1 MRRNK
6 NKLIKARPGRKNAT
20 PRFFLHN
27 LATAGGMM
35 VVTGMRLVTR
45 NHAMHISPAK
55 LLILVEAMLTKSS
68 IGAYLLHF
76 RSAMARTLQHS
87 IVQCRWLAWMLT
99 VLLTI
104 GQTNSNAQR
113 PVVPTAITNG
123 GFEEVAETGV
133 PSGWNFPSEAF
144 AKVGYKLQMD
154 QQEGIEK
161 SQAPMLFST
170 GVVPPKA
177 ACNLTQT
184 IDPTALRGKR
194 VRFRAAVRTA
204 DLDKDGKA
212 LLWFLVEC
220 GSGTAQR
227 RFSAVDNMENRPI
240 QNSEWKHYDIVGNVD
255 AEATVMRVGL
265 ILAGQG
271 KAWMDDATLEVVPND
286 TPTTTQESGSA
297 QTTKGSTTAPP
308 TNGVT
313 PTSSSQRV
321 NVGPTTRADSQ
332 PFFVKWLWLV
342 LVGLVLMG
350 LSQIKPRSDKRLWVS
365 IQGFAF
371 RFSFIY
377 WILYSLTN
385 AFRAL
390 PWMRTTLGRTYL
402 ETSGSL
408 ARWVSLNVF
417 DITQLPIPNTGSGD
431 TMDAYVGLLVCFV
444 IAMLAAMI
452 WSLIDR
458 RRALDARLN
467 DLLRT
472 YLRYVLA
479 FMLLGYGLG
488 KAGQYPP
495 LGFDQLI
502 TTFGD
507 STPMGVL
514 WKFMKASQPYTVF
527 AAICE
532 VGAAVLLLWRRT
544 SVLGAMA
551 AAGVMLNVAMM
562 NFCYDVPVKQFSSHL
577 CLMAL
582 FIMLP
587 EAQRLANVL
596 FWNRPTEA
604 VNLRPMNL
612 GVRGEWGMRIVK
624 ACVVVYYF
632 GLPIMQ
638 SVTRPKAPDLSD
650 SGVLG
655 GYEIESAN
663 NPRQWR
669 YLSLQRQR
677 GTNTFTLGLQ
687 NGIRESG
694 TFEFEPD
701 GRTMQCKA
709 SFRMNTT
716 QAMTV
721 RVMDADHLNVAAEGI
736 EVGFKRKRRDSFT
749 LIKRGFHWTT
759 ELPYNG

>member
-1 MRRNK
+1 
-6 NKLIKARPGRKNAT
+6 
-20 PRFFLHN
+20 
-27 LATAGGMM
+27 MM

-45 NHAMHISPAK
+45 NHAMHIFPAK
-55 LLILVEAMLTKSS
+55 LLMIVEAMPTKSS
-68 IGAYLLHF
+68 IEAQKLHLQ
-76 RSAMARTLQHS
+76 SAVPHRCQNFL
-87 IVQCRWLAWMLT
+87 IRCRWVAWVVT
-99 VLLTI
+99 VLFAI
-104 GQTNSNAQR
+104 CQTNVNAQR
-113 PVVPTAITNG
+113 PGLPTALTNG
-123 GFEEVAETGV
+123 GFEEVNETGA
-133 PSGWNFPSEAF
+133 PRGWNFPSEAF

-154 QQEGIEK
+154 QQGGIEK
-161 SQAPMLFST
+161 SQAPMLLST
-170 GVVPPKA
+170 GVVPPKT
-177 ACNLTQT
+177 ACNMTQT

-204 DLDKDGKA
+204 DLDSDGKA
-212 LLWFLVEC
+212 LLFFAVEC
-220 GSGTAQR
+220 GSGSGRR

-240 QNSEWKHYDIVGNVD
+240 QNGEWKYYDIVGNVD
-255 AEATVMRVGL
+255 AEATAMRVGL
-265 ILAGQG
+265 ILAGKG
-271 KAWMDDATLEVVPND
+271 KAWIDDATLEVVPID

-297 QTTKGSTTAPP
+297 QTTRGSATAPP

-313 PTSSSQRV
+313 PPSSSQRV
-321 NVGPTTRADSQ
+321 NVGPSAMADSQ
-332 PFFVKWLWLV
+332 PFFVKWLWLA
-342 LVGLVLMG
+342 LVALVLMG
-350 LSQIKPRSDKRLWVS
+350 LSQIQRSSGQRLWLS

-377 WILYSLTN
+377 WILYSLTS

-402 ETSGSL
+402 DTSGSL
-408 ARWVSLNVF
+408 VRWVALNVF

-431 TMDAYVGLLVCFV
+431 TMDAYVGLLVCFA
-444 IAMLAAMI
+444 IAMLAALI
-452 WSLIDR
+452 WSLVDR
-458 RRALDARLN
+458 RKTMDARLN

-479 FMLLGYGLG
+479 FVLLGYGLG
-488 KAGQYPP
+488 KASQYPP
-495 LGFDQLI
+495 LVFDQLV

-507 STPMGVL
+507 SSPMGVL
-514 WKFMKASQPYTVF
+514 WKFMQASQPYTMF

-532 VGAAVLLLWRRT
+532 VGAALLLLWRRT
-544 SVLGAMA
+544 SVLGALA

-587 EAQRLANVL
+587 EAQRLANVF

-638 SVTRPKAPDLSD
+638 SVTRPKASDLSD

-677 GTNTFTLGLQ
+677 GSNTFTLHLA
-687 NGIRESG
+687 NGMREFG
-694 TFEFEPD
+694 FFEFEPD
-701 GRTMQCKA
+701 GRTMRCKA
-709 SFRMNTT
+709 SFPVFKT
-716 QAMTV
+716 QTMTARLV
-721 RVMDADHLNVAAEGI
+721 DADHLSVAAEGI
-736 EVGFKRKRRDSFT
+736 EARFKRKRRDSFP

-759 ELPYNG
+759 ESPLNG